1 MDLFETIARR
11 HSYRGPYKST
21 PVSGEDLKKIVQA
34 AIVAPSGKNAQTTSF
49 IIIDDKEIIREISS
63 MPGANTAIQ
72 QAGAFITCIVDRE
85 PDSIYH
91 GFSFQLEDCAAAVEN
106 MLLAITALGYASVW
120 IDGWLRLESKA
131 QRISELLELPA
142 GKKIQV
148 LLPIG
153 VPAEIHEQKEKKP
166 FDQRASFNRW
176 KSGN

>member
-1 MDLFETIARR
+1 MDLFEAIARR

-21 PVSGEDLKKIVQA
+21 PVSAENLKNIVRA
-34 AIVAPSGKNAQTTSF
+34 GIEAPSGKNAQTTSF
-49 IIIDDKEIIREISS
+49 IIIDNEKLIREISS
-63 MPGANTAIQ
+63 LPGANTAVQ
-72 QAGAFITCIVDRE
+72 QAGAFIACIVDQE

-142 GKKIQV
+142 DKKIQV

-153 VPAEIHEQKEKKP
+153 VPAEIREQKEKKP
-166 FDQRASFNRW
+166 FEQRASFNRW
-176 KSGN
+176 SN